1 MANNFSTD
9 QFLIF
14 NFVKKYLVKPVK
26 TFPSK
31 LKKNGFERSINKSLI
46 VGCLKAG
53 EEFLFIYF

>member
-1 MANNFSTD
+1 MANNFSIE

-31 LKKNGFERSINKSLI
+31 LKKKW
-46 VGCLKAG
+46 V
-53 EEFLFIYF
+53 

>member
-1 MANNFSTD
+1 MANNFSTE

-53 EEFLFIYF
+53 E

>member
-14 NFVKKYLVKPVK
+14 NFVKKYLVKSVK

-31 LKKNGFERSINKSLI
+31 FKKNGFERSINKSLI
-46 VGCLKAG
+46 VSCLKAG
-53 EEFLFIYF
+53 EEFLLIYF